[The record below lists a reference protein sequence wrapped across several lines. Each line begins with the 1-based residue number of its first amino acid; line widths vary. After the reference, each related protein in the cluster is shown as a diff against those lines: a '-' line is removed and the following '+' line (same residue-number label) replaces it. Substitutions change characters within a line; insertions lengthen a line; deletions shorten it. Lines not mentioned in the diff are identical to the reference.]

1 MVIKVTSNIF
11 ILHPKFKGFLE
22 NFREIKENGVKTLQI
37 EADSIKNL
45 INFIDDNFAQAVDNI
60 LKSRGRLVVTGIG
73 KSAIIGNKI
82 VATLNSTGTPS
93 LFMHA
98 ADALHGD
105 LGMIQKEDVI
115 LCISKSGETPEIK
128 NLIPMLKK
136 SENIL
141 IGMVGNVNSY
151 LARQSHFVI
160 NTTVEKE
167 ACPNN
172 LAPTTSTTAQLVMG
186 DALAVCLLNAR
197 KFSAEDFARYH
208 PGGALGK
215 QLYLTL
221 RDFIENGQKPEVGVE
236 DNIKKVILEI
246 TKGRLGATAVTNS
259 KGELIGIIT
268 DGDIRRMLEKFDNI
282 SGLKA
287 SDIMSPNP
295 SSLDSGSMAMEAATL
310 MVEKKINQI
319 IVVENKR
326 YAGIV
331 HFHDLNKEGIS

>member
-11 ILHPKFKGFLE
+11 ILQPKFKGFLE

-45 INFIDDNFAQAVDNI
+45 INFIDDNFANAVDQI

-105 LGMIQKEDVI
+105 LGMIQKEDIV

-136 SENIL
+136 GSNVL

-151 LARQSHFVI
+151 LARQSTFVI
-160 NTTVEKE
+160 NTTVDKE

-197 KFSAEDFARYH
+197 KFTAEDFAKYH

-221 RDFIENGQKPEVGVE
+221 HDFIDQGQKPVVNEQDE
-236 DNIKKVILEI
+236 IKKVIIEI
-246 TKGRLGATAVTNS
+246 TKGRLGATAVINATGQLS
-259 KGELIGIIT
+259 GIIT
-268 DGDIRRMLEKFDNI
+268 DGDIRRMLEKHDNI
-282 SGLKA
+282 GQLKA
-287 SDIMSPNP
+287 KDIMSPNP
-295 SSLDSGSMAMEAATL
+295 TCLDSQAMAMEAATM

-319 IVVENKR
+319 VVLENGK

>member
-1 MVIKVTSNIF
+1 LVIKVTSNIF
-11 ILHPKFKGFLE
+11 ILQPKFKGFLE

-45 INFIDDNFAQAVDNI
+45 INFIDDNFANAVDQI

-105 LGMIQKEDVI
+105 LGMIQKDDI
-115 LCISKSGETPEIK
+115 LLCISKSGETPEIK
-128 NLIPMLKK
+128 NLIPLLKK
-136 SENIL
+136 GGNIL

-151 LARQSHFVI
+151 LARQSTFVI
-160 NTTVEKE
+160 NTTVDKE

-186 DALAVCLLNAR
+186 DALAVCLLHAR
-197 KFSAEDFARYH
+197 KFTSEDFARYH

-221 RDFIENGQKPEVGVE
+221 RDFIDNGRKPQVLESDE
-236 DNIKKVILEI
+236 IKKVILEI
-246 TKGRLGATAVTNS
+246 TKGRLGAAAVTDLN
-259 KGELIGIIT
+259 GNLIGIIT
-268 DGDIRRMLEKFDNI
+268 DGDIRRMLEKHDNI
-282 SGLKA
+282 GKLRA
-287 SDIMSPNP
+287 SDIMSTKPTC
-295 SSLDSGSMAMEAATL
+295 LDSESMAMEAATL

-319 IVVENKR
+319 VVLENGR
-326 YAGIV
+326 YGGIV